1 MRGLTIA
8 SVVAAA
14 LASLA
19 VAAGPAT
26 GDGGALSVTFLP
38 STHAPVGAAAVIPIR
53 IANGRPEVATGVVL
67 RVSAP
72 SWVTLSGARCDR
84 RRAQLNCRLP
94 DLASG
99 SRVTVTIKAKA
110 SRNRSYRVSA
120 RATVTVA
127 PEPAAAERRLA
138 GAAPPFAAR

>member
-1 MRGLTIA
+1 
-8 SVVAAA
+8 
-14 LASLA
+14 
-19 VAAGPAT
+19 
-26 GDGGALSVTFLP
+26 
-38 STHAPVGAAAVIPIR
+38 VIPIR
-53 IANGRPEVATGVVL
+53 IANGRPEAATGVVL

-84 RRAQLNCRLP
+84 RRAQLHCRLP

-99 SRVTVTIKAKA
+99 SRVTVTIRAKA